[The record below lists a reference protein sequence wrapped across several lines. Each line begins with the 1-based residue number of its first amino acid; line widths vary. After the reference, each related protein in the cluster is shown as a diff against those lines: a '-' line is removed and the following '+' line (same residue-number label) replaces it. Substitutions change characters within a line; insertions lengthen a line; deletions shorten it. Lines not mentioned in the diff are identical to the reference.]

1 MVESI
6 YLINNK
12 NKVGANVS
20 CLSAPYLDTAQ
31 GQDRQSKFRAQI
43 LQTSWKKEFTEEKR
57 AGVCT
62 VIRQSNLMNPRLCPY
77 HFHLHP
83 KSITAS
89 FFFCFHLVVA
99 FDTIAELITGRR
111 NSLL

>member
-43 LQTSWKKEFTEEKR
+43 LQTSWKKEFTKEKR

-83 KSITAS
+83 NLSRLLSAS
-89 FFFCFHLVVA
+89 VSLW
-99 FDTIAELITGRR
+99 
-111 NSLL
+111 SLLSTPLLNS